1 MAEARVMM
9 TVATSCKEGFVTTQ
23 PSPGTSRQPQG
34 ATPVGGRW
42 TARVLVTG
50 ASTGIGRATV
60 DTLVARGALV
70 WAGVRREQDA
80 AALEAAHPGRV
91 TALRFDVTDEGAV
104 ASAATQARAAGPL
117 HGLVNN
123 AGVALP
129 APLEFMPLAEF
140 RRQLEINLVGQLA
153 VTQAVLPALR
163 AAADARA
170 QAQAGSTG
178 GSGGPDLPPAPRIVM
193 VGSIGDRI
201 AGPMIGA
208 YHAAK
213 FGLAGLTGSL
223 RAELRPAGIEVVL
236 VEPGAIA
243 TPIWSRGTT
252 AAAELLQQLP
262 AEAIGRYSR
271 QIQAARDM
279 AARAAR
285 DGLRPE
291 AVAEVIA
298 GALEVRRPRPRY
310 LVGRDA
316 RIAALLTHLP
326 DRLRDRL
333 LARASG

>member
-1 MAEARVMM
+1 
-9 TVATSCKEGFVTTQ
+9 VATSFKEGLVTSQ
-23 PSPGTSRQPQG
+23 PSSGTFRQPEG
-34 ATPVGGRW
+34 ATPVGVRS
-42 TARVLVTG
+42 TTRVLVTG

-60 DTLVARGALV
+60 DTLVAHGALV
-70 WAGVRREQDA
+70 WAGVRREEDA
-80 AALEAAHPGRV
+80 AALEAAHPGWV
-91 TALRFDVTDEGAV
+91 TALRFDVTDQEAV
-104 ASAATQARAAGPL
+104 AGGGAQVRAAGPL

-129 APLEFMPLAEF
+129 APLEFMPLEEF
-140 RRQLEINLVGQLA
+140 RRQLEVNLVGQLA

-170 QAQAGSTG
+170 QAASDG
-178 GSGGPDLPPAPRIVM
+178 GSRGLGLPPAPRIVM
-193 VGSIGDRI
+193 IGSIGDRI

-223 RAELRPAGIEVVL
+223 RAELRPAGIDVVL

-243 TPIWSRGTT
+243 TPIWSRGAT
-252 AAAELLQQLP
+252 AGAQLLEQLP
-262 AEAIGRYSR
+262 AEAIRRYGK
-271 QIQAARDM
+271 QIEAARDM

-298 GALEVRRPRPRY
+298 AILAARSPRPRY
-310 LVGRDA
+310 LIGRDA
-316 RIAALLTHLP
+316 RVAALLTYLP
-326 DRLRDRL
+326 DRLRERL
-333 LARASG
+333 LARAAG

>member
-1 MAEARVMM
+1 V
-9 TVATSCKEGFVTTQ
+9 TSPAT
-23 PSPGTSRQPQG
+23 PAPSRQPQ
-34 ATPVGGRW
+34 ATTQTDARP
-42 TARVLVTG
+42 TSRVLVTG

-60 DTLVARGALV
+60 ATLVGQGALV
-70 WAGVRREQDA
+70 WAGVRRQEDA

-91 TALRFDVTDEGAV
+91 TALRFDVTDEQAV
-104 ASAATQARAAGPL
+104 ASAAAQVCAAGPL

-129 APLEFMPLAEF
+129 APLEYMPLAEF

-163 AAADARA
+163 AAAEARA
-170 QAQAGSTG
+170 QAERDGVAPSPG
-178 GSGGPDLPPAPRIVM
+178 LPPAPRIVM
-193 VGSIGDRI
+193 LGSIGDRI

-223 RAELRPAGIEVVL
+223 RAELAPSGIQVL
-236 VEPGAIA
+236 LIEPGAIA
-243 TPIWSRGTT
+243 TPIWSRGT
-252 AAAELLQQLP
+252 AAAEELLAKLP
-262 AEAIGRYSR
+262 AEALRRYGA
-271 QIQAARDM
+271 QIQAAYAM

-298 GALEVRRPRPRY
+298 RALATGRPRPRY

-316 RIAALLTHLP
+316 RIAALLAYLP
-326 DRLRDRL
+326 DRLRERL
-333 LARASG
+333 LARIAS

>member
-1 MAEARVMM
+1 
-9 TVATSCKEGFVTTQ
+9 VASQTPPE
-23 PSPGTSRQPQG
+23 PSGQLHSTEI
-34 ATPVGGRW
+34 AGRPIS
-42 TARVLVTG
+42 RVLVTG

-60 DTLVARGALV
+60 DTLVGLGALV
-70 WAGVRREQDA
+70 WAGVRREDDA
-80 AALEAAHPGRV
+80 ASLEAAHPGRV
-91 TALRFDVTDEGAV
+91 TALRFDITDEQAV
-104 ASAATQARAAGPL
+104 ASAAAQVRAGGVL

-140 RRQLEINLVGQLA
+140 RRQLEVNLVGQLA

-170 QAQAGSTG
+170 QAARDGLPEGAG
-178 GSGGPDLPPAPRIVM
+178 LPPAPRIVM
-193 VGSIGDRI
+193 IGSIGDRI

-223 RAELRPAGIEVVL
+223 RAELAPAGIDVVL

-243 TPIWSRGTT
+243 TPIWSRGG
-252 AAAELLQQLP
+252 AAADALISKLP
-262 AEAIGRYSR
+262 AEAMQRYAA
-271 QIQAARDM
+271 QAQAARDM

-285 DGLRPE
+285 DGLRPDV
-291 AVAEVIA
+291 VAGVVA
-298 GALEVRRPRPRY
+298 RALTTSRPRPRY

-316 RIAALLTHLP
+316 RIAAMLTYLP
-326 DRLRDRL
+326 DRLRERL
-333 LARASG
+333 LVRIAN

>member
-1 MAEARVMM
+1 MM
-9 TVATSCKEGFVTTQ
+9 TVATSSKEGSVTSQ
-23 PSPGTSRQPQG
+23 PRQGPSRQPQD
-34 ATPVGGRW
+34 APPVGVGS
-42 TARVLVTG
+42 TSRVLVTG

-60 DTLVARGALV
+60 DVLVAHGALV

-80 AALEAAHPGRV
+80 ATLEAAHPGRV

-104 ASAATQARAAGPL
+104 ASAGTQVRAAGPL

-129 APLEFMPLAEF
+129 GPLEYLPLAEF
-140 RRQLEINLVGQLA
+140 RRQLEVNLVGQLA

-170 QAQAGSTG
+170 QAAGDG
-178 GSGGPDLPPAPRIVM
+178 GCGGPDLPPAPRIVM

-223 RAELRPAGIEVVL
+223 RAELRPGGIEVVL

-252 AAAELLQQLP
+252 ASAQLLQQLP
-262 AEAIGRYSR
+262 AEAIQRYGR
-271 QIQAARDM
+271 QLQAARDL

-285 DGLRPE
+285 DGMRPE

-298 GALEVRRPRPRY
+298 SALAARRPRPRY

-326 DRLRDRL
+326 DRLRERL
-333 LARASG
+333 LARATG

>member
-1 MAEARVMM
+1 V
-9 TVATSCKEGFVTTQ
+9 TSP
-23 PSPGTSRQPQG
+23 PSPGTSRQPQDAASLG
-34 ATPVGGRW
+34 VRATS
-42 TARVLVTG
+42 RVLVTG

-70 WAGVRREQDA
+70 WAGVRRHEDA
-80 AALEAAHPGRV
+80 ATLEAAHPGRV
-91 TALRFDVTDEGAV
+91 TALRFDVTDEQAV
-104 ASAATQARAAGPL
+104 ASAGTRVCAAGAL

-140 RRQLEINLVGQLA
+140 RRQLEVNLVGQLA

-163 AAADARA
+163 AAADESA
-170 QAQAGSTG
+170 QAERTG
-178 GSGGPDLPPAPRIVM
+178 ASSGPELPPGPRIVM
-193 VGSIGDRI
+193 IGSIGDRI

-243 TPIWSRGTT
+243 TPIWSRGTN
-252 AAAELLQQLP
+252 ASAQLLLQLP
-262 AEAIGRYSR
+262 TEAIQRYSK

-285 DGLRPE
+285 DGLPPE

-298 GALEVRRPRPRY
+298 GALAARRPRPRY
-310 LVGRDA
+310 LIGRDA

-326 DRLRDRL
+326 DRLRERL
-333 LARASG
+333 LARATG

>member
-1 MAEARVMM
+1 M
-9 TVATSCKEGFVTTQ
+9 
-23 PSPGTSRQPQG
+23 TSR
-34 ATPVGGRW
+34 ATPASSKQAQDTTETGARP
-42 TARVLVTG
+42 TSRVLVTG

-60 DTLVARGALV
+60 ATLVGQGALV
-70 WAGVRREQDA
+70 WAGVRREEDA
-80 AALEAAHPGRV
+80 AGLEAAHPGRV
-91 TALRFDVTDEGAV
+91 TALRFDVTDEQAV
-104 ASAATQARAAGPL
+104 ASAAARVRAGGAL

-163 AAADARA
+163 TAAEARA
-170 QAQAGSTG
+170 QAPRDGTRAGAAM
-178 GSGGPDLPPAPRIVM
+178 PPAPRIVM
-193 VGSIGDRI
+193 IGSIGDRI

-223 RAELRPAGIEVVL
+223 RAELAPAGIEVVL

-243 TPIWSRGTT
+243 TPIWSRGG
-252 AAAELLQQLP
+252 AAAEALLSQLP
-262 AEAIGRYSR
+262 AEAMQRYAA
-271 QIQAARDM
+271 QVQAARAM

-285 DGLRPE
+285 DGLPPE
-291 AVAEVIA
+291 VVADVIA
-298 GALEVRRPRPRY
+298 RALTTSRPRPRY

-316 RIAALLTHLP
+316 RIAAVLAYLP
-326 DRLRDRL
+326 DRLRERL
-333 LARASG
+333 LARIPN

>member
-1 MAEARVMM
+1 M
-9 TVATSCKEGFVTTQ
+9 TS
-23 PSPGTSRQPQG
+23 
-34 ATPVGGRW
+34 
-42 TARVLVTG
+42 RVLVTG

-60 DTLVARGALV
+60 ARLVGQGALV
-70 WAGVRREQDA
+70 WAGLRSQEDA
-80 AALEAAHPGRV
+80 DTIEAAYPGQV
-91 TALRFDVTDEGAV
+91 TALRFDVTDEQAV
-104 ASAATQARAAGPL
+104 ASAGEKVRAAGPL

-163 AAADARA
+163 AAAE
-170 QAQAGSTG
+170 AGAHAG
-178 GSGGPDLPPAPRIVM
+178 RDGAPGSPGTPPSPRIVM

-223 RAELRPAGIEVVL
+223 RAELAPTGIEVLL

-243 TPIWSRGTT
+243 TPIWARGA
-252 AAAELLQQLP
+252 AAAEQLLSKLP
-262 AEAIGRYSR
+262 AEAMQRYGPQLQASR
-271 QIQAARDM
+271 DQ
-279 AARAAR
+279 AARAASH
-285 DGLRPE
+285 GLRPE
-291 AVAEVIA
+291 VVAEVIA
-298 GALEVRRPRPRY
+298 NALVARRPRPRY

-316 RIAALLTHLP
+316 RMAAVLTYLP
-326 DRLRDRL
+326 DRLRERL
-333 LARASG
+333 LARAGG

>member
-1 MAEARVMM
+1 MM
-9 TVATSCKEGFVTTQ
+9 TVATSSKEGFVTSQ
-23 PSPGTSRQPQG
+23 PSPGTSRQPQD
-34 ATPVGGRW
+34 ATPVGVRS
-42 TARVLVTG
+42 TSRVLVTG

-60 DTLVARGALV
+60 DTLVAHGALV
-70 WAGVRREQDA
+70 WAGVRREEDA
-80 AALEAAHPGRV
+80 ATLEAAHPGRV

-104 ASAATQARAAGPL
+104 ASAGTLVCAAGPL

-140 RRQLEINLVGQLA
+140 RRQLEVNLVGQLA
-153 VTQAVLPALR
+153 VTQVVLPALR

-170 QAQAGSTG
+170 RAGSDGT
-178 GSGGPDLPPAPRIVM
+178 SGGLDRPPAPRIVM
-193 VGSIGDRI
+193 IGSIGDRI

-252 AAAELLQQLP
+252 ASAQLLQRLP
-262 AEAIGRYSR
+262 AEAIQRYGT

-279 AARAAR
+279 AVRAAR
-285 DGLRPE
+285 DGMRPE

-298 GALEVRRPRPRY
+298 SALAARRLRPRY

-326 DRLRDRL
+326 DRLRERL
-333 LARASG
+333 LARATG

>member
-1 MAEARVMM
+1 V
-9 TVATSCKEGFVTTQ
+9 TSPAT
-23 PSPGTSRQPQG
+23 PAPSRQPQSTTRIH
-34 ATPVGGRW
+34 ARPTS
-42 TARVLVTG
+42 RVLVTG

-60 DTLVARGALV
+60 DTLVGQGALV
-70 WAGVRREQDA
+70 WAGVRREEDA

-104 ASAATQARAAGPL
+104 ASAGAQVCAAGPL

-129 APLEFMPLAEF
+129 APLEYMPLAEF

-163 AAADARA
+163 AAADARS
-170 QAQAGSTG
+170 QAGSNGTS
-178 GSGGPDLPPAPRIVM
+178 SGTEVPPAPRIVM
-193 VGSIGDRI
+193 IGSIGDRI

-223 RAELRPAGIEVVL
+223 RAELRPAGIQVVL

-243 TPIWSRGTT
+243 TPIWSRGS
-252 AAAELLQQLP
+252 AAGEQLLAKLP
-262 AEAIGRYSR
+262 AEAIQRYGVQLR
-271 QIQAARDM
+271 AARDM

-298 GALEVRRPRPRY
+298 RALATGRPRPRY
-310 LVGRDA
+310 LIGRDA

-326 DRLRDRL
+326 DRLRERV
-333 LARASG
+333 LARIAS

>member
-1 MAEARVMM
+1 VTSPA
-9 TVATSCKEGFVTTQ
+9 TPATSGQ
-23 PSPGTSRQPQG
+23 PHSTAQTDAGPTS
-34 ATPVGGRW
+34 
-42 TARVLVTG
+42 RVLVTG

-60 DTLVARGALV
+60 ATLAGRGALV
-70 WAGVRREQDA
+70 WAGVRREEDA
-80 AALEAAHPGRV
+80 ASLEAAHPGRV

-104 ASAATQARAAGPL
+104 ASAAAQVRAAGPL

-129 APLEFMPLAEF
+129 APLEYMPLAEF
-140 RRQLEINLVGQLA
+140 RRQLEVNLVGQLA

-163 AAADARA
+163 AAAEARA
-170 QAQAGSTG
+170 QAGRDGVAGRPG
-178 GSGGPDLPPAPRIVM
+178 LPPAPRIVM

-213 FGLAGLTGSL
+213 FGLAGLSGSL
-223 RAELRPAGIEVVL
+223 RAELAPSGIQVL
-236 VEPGAIA
+236 LIEPGTIA

-252 AAAELLQQLP
+252 AGEQLLAKLP
-262 AEAIGRYSR
+262 AEALRRYEAQLR
-271 QIQAARDM
+271 AARDQ
-279 AARAAR
+279 ATRAAR

-298 GALEVRRPRPRY
+298 RALVTGRPRPRY

-316 RIAALLTHLP
+316 RVAALLTYLP
-326 DRLRDRL
+326 DRLRERI
-333 LARASG
+333 LARIAS

>member
-1 MAEARVMM
+1 
-9 TVATSCKEGFVTTQ
+9 
-23 PSPGTSRQPQG
+23 
-34 ATPVGGRW
+34 
-42 TARVLVTG
+42 
-50 ASTGIGRATV
+50 
-60 DTLVARGALV
+60 
-70 WAGVRREQDA
+70 
-80 AALEAAHPGRV
+80 V

-298 GALEVRRPRPRY
+298 GALEAPRPRPRY

>member
-1 MAEARVMM
+1 
-9 TVATSCKEGFVTTQ
+9 VASQRSRGM
-23 PSPGTSRQPQG
+23 SRQPHG
-34 ATPVGGRW
+34 ATPTGVG
-42 TARVLVTG
+42 TTSRVLVTG

-70 WAGVRREQDA
+70 WAGVRREEDA
-80 AALEAAHPGRV
+80 AGLEAAHPGRV

-104 ASAATQARAAGPL
+104 AAAATQVCATGPL

-123 AGVALP
+123 AGVAVP
-129 APLEFMPLAEF
+129 APLELIPLAEL
-140 RRQLEINLVGQLA
+140 RRQLEVNLVGQLA

-170 QAQAGSTG
+170 KAASGRG
-178 GSGGPDLPPAPRIVM
+178 AGGPDLPPAPRIVM
-193 VGSIGDRI
+193 VGSIGGRI

-213 FGLAGLTGSL
+213 FGLVGLTGSL
-223 RAELRPAGIEVVL
+223 RAELGPGGIEVVL

-243 TPIWSRGTT
+243 TPIWSRG
-252 AAAELLQQLP
+252 AAAADRLLQGLP
-262 AEAIGRYSR
+262 AEAIRRYGA

-285 DGLRPE
+285 DGLPPE
-291 AVAEVIA
+291 VVAEVIA
-298 GALEVRRPRPRY
+298 GALAAPRPRARY
-310 LVGRDA
+310 LIGRDA

-326 DRLRDRL
+326 DRLREWL
-333 LARASG
+333 LARAT

>member
-1 MAEARVMM
+1 MMRV
-9 TVATSCKEGFVTTQ
+9 AALFKEEFVTSQ
-23 PSPGTSRQPQG
+23 PSPGTSHQPQD
-34 ATPVGGRW
+34 ATPVGVRS
-42 TARVLVTG
+42 TSRVLVTG

-70 WAGVRREQDA
+70 WAGVRREEDA
-80 AALEAAHPGRV
+80 ATLEAAHPGRV
-91 TALRFDVTDEGAV
+91 TALRFDVTDEAAV
-104 ASAATQARAAGPL
+104 ADVGTQVCAAGPL

-140 RRQLEINLVGQLA
+140 RRQLEVNLVGQLA

-163 AAADARA
+163 AAAEASA
-170 QAQAGSTG
+170 QAARDG
-178 GSGGPDLPPAPRIVM
+178 GSGGSELPPAPRIVM
-193 VGSIGDRI
+193 IGSIGDRI

-223 RAELRPAGIEVVL
+223 RAELRPTGIEVVL

-252 AAAELLQQLP
+252 ASAQLLQRLP
-262 AEAIGRYSR
+262 AGAIQRYST
-271 QIQAARDM
+271 QIQAAQAM

-285 DGLRPE
+285 HGLPPE

-298 GALEVRRPRPRY
+298 SALAARRPRPRY

-326 DRLRDRL
+326 DRLRERL
-333 LARASG
+333 LARAGG

>member
-1 MAEARVMM
+1 MSAQSRPA
-9 TVATSCKEGFVTTQ
+9 
-23 PSPGTSRQPQG
+23 TSRQSQDASP
-34 ATPVGGRW
+34 APVRW
-42 TARVLVTG
+42 TSRILVTG

-60 DTLVARGALV
+60 DTLVAHGALV
-70 WAGVRREQDA
+70 WAGVRRQEDA
-80 AALEAAHPGRV
+80 ATLEAAHPGRV
-91 TALRFDVTDEGAV
+91 TALRFDITDEVAV
-104 ASAATQARAAGPL
+104 AGAGAQVCAAGPL
-117 HGLVNN
+117 YGLVNN

-140 RRQLEINLVGQLA
+140 RRQLEVNLIGQLA
-153 VTQAVLPALR
+153 VTQVVLPALR

-170 QAQAGSTG
+170 RAERTG
-178 GSGGPDLPPAPRIVM
+178 GSGGSELPPAPRIVM

-223 RAELRPAGIEVVL
+223 RAELGPAGIEVVL

-243 TPIWSRGTT
+243 TPIWSRGT
-252 AAAELLQQLP
+252 AAGAELLQRLP
-262 AEAIGRYSR
+262 AEAVRRYST

-285 DGLRPE
+285 GGLPPE

-298 GALEVRRPRPRY
+298 RVLVARRPRPRY
-310 LVGRDA
+310 LIGRDA
-316 RIAALLTHLP
+316 RVAAMLAHLP
-326 DRLRDRL
+326 DRLRERL
-333 LARASG
+333 LARVSG

>member
-1 MAEARVMM
+1 
-9 TVATSCKEGFVTTQ
+9 
-23 PSPGTSRQPQG
+23 
-34 ATPVGGRW
+34 
-42 TARVLVTG
+42 
-50 ASTGIGRATV
+50 
-60 DTLVARGALV
+60 
-70 WAGVRREQDA
+70 
-80 AALEAAHPGRV
+80 
-91 TALRFDVTDEGAV
+91 
-104 ASAATQARAAGPL
+104 
-117 HGLVNN
+117 
-123 AGVALP
+123 
-129 APLEFMPLAEF
+129 
-140 RRQLEINLVGQLA
+140 
-153 VTQAVLPALR
+153 
-163 AAADARA
+163 
-170 QAQAGSTG
+170 
-178 GSGGPDLPPAPRIVM
+178 M

-298 GALEVRRPRPRY
+298 GALEARRPRPRY

>member
-1 MAEARVMM
+1 
-9 TVATSCKEGFVTTQ
+9 
-23 PSPGTSRQPQG
+23 
-34 ATPVGGRW
+34 
-42 TARVLVTG
+42 
-50 ASTGIGRATV
+50 
-60 DTLVARGALV
+60 
-70 WAGVRREQDA
+70 
-80 AALEAAHPGRV
+80 
-91 TALRFDVTDEGAV
+91 
-104 ASAATQARAAGPL
+104 L
-117 HGLVNN
+117 HGLVGN
-123 AGVALP
+123 AGVALS

-140 RRQLEINLVGQLA
+140 RRQLEVNLVGQLA
-153 VTQAVLPALR
+153 VTQVVLPALR

-170 QAQAGSTG
+170 RAGSDGT
-178 GSGGPDLPPAPRIVM
+178 SGGLDRPPAPRIVM
-193 VGSIGDRI
+193 IGSIGDRI

-252 AAAELLQQLP
+252 ASAQLLQRLP
-262 AEAIGRYSR
+262 AEAIQRYGT

-279 AARAAR
+279 AVRAAR
-285 DGLRPE
+285 DGMRPE

-298 GALEVRRPRPRY
+298 SALAARRPRPRY

-326 DRLRDRL
+326 DRLRERL
-333 LARASG
+333 LARATG

>member
-1 MAEARVMM
+1 MVSAVMAPPEEDLVTSQPTPAAGQHQSTAWTDARP
-9 TVATSCKEGFVTTQ
+9 TS
-23 PSPGTSRQPQG
+23 
-34 ATPVGGRW
+34 
-42 TARVLVTG
+42 RVLVTG

-60 DTLVARGALV
+60 ATLVARGALV
-70 WAGVRREQDA
+70 WAGVRREEDA
-80 AALEAAHPGRV
+80 ASLEAAHPGQV
-91 TALRFDVTDEGAV
+91 TALRFDVTDEQAV
-104 ASAATQARAAGPL
+104 ASAAAQVRGAGPL

-140 RRQLEINLVGQLA
+140 RHQLEVNLVGQLA

-163 AAADARA
+163 TAAEARA
-170 QAQAGSTG
+170 QAEHDGVAE
-178 GSGGPDLPPAPRIVM
+178 GPGMPPAPRIVM
-193 VGSIGDRI
+193 IGSIGDRI

-223 RAELRPAGIEVVL
+223 RAELAPSGIQVL
-236 VEPGAIA
+236 LIEPGAIA

-252 AAAELLQQLP
+252 AADALLSKLP
-262 AEAIGRYSR
+262 AEAIRRYEA
-271 QIQAARDM
+271 QAQAAREM

-291 AVAEVIA
+291 TVAEVITT
-298 GALEVRRPRPRY
+298 ALTTGRPRPRY

-316 RIAALLTHLP
+316 RIAALMTYLP
-326 DRLRDRL
+326 DRLRERL
-333 LARASG
+333 LARIAS

>member
-1 MAEARVMM
+1 M
-9 TVATSCKEGFVTTQ
+9 SSQTT
-23 PSPGTSRQPQG
+23 PGMSDEPQG
-34 ATPVGGRW
+34 ATGTGAGP
-42 TARVLVTG
+42 TTRVLVTG

-70 WAGVRREQDA
+70 WAGVRREEDA
-80 AALEAAHPGRV
+80 AALEAAYPGRV
-91 TALRFDVTDEGAV
+91 TALRFDVTDDQAV
-104 ASAATQARAAGPL
+104 AAAGARVCAAGPL
-117 HGLVNN
+117 SGLVNS

-129 APLEFMPLAEF
+129 APLEFMPLDEF

-163 AAADARA
+163 AAAEASV
-170 QAQAGSTG
+170 Q
-178 GSGGPDLPPAPRIVM
+178 GGPEGGQGTPRPARIVM
-193 VGSIGDRI
+193 IGSIGDRV

-223 RAELRPAGIEVVL
+223 RAELAPAGIEVVL

-243 TPIWSRGTT
+243 TPIWSRGTK
-252 AAAELLQQLP
+252 AADELMAKLP
-262 AEAIGRYSR
+262 DEAMRRYGAQAR
-271 QIQAARDM
+271 AAREM

-285 DGLRPE
+285 DGQRPE

-298 GALEVRRPRPRY
+298 MVLEARRPRPRY

-316 RIAALLTHLP
+316 RAAALLTYLP
-326 DRLRDRL
+326 DRLRERL
-333 LARASG
+333 MARFAG